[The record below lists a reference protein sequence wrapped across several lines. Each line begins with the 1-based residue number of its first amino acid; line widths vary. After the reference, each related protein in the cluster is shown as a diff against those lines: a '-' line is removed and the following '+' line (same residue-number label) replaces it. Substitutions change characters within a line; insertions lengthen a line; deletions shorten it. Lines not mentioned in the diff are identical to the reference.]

1 MVFRDKGIATKVR
14 PVGDRAVTSKI
25 GEEAEQRELEA
36 QMQAATEMVERV
48 IQRMLH
54 EGEIHPQLIV
64 LAVARVAGGI
74 TAAAALASGEDIDKM
89 LGDVTEHV
97 RQAGHAYHEALRAEM
112 MPVAGNA

>member
-1 MVFRDKGIATKVR
+1 MANET
-14 PVGDRAVTSKI
+14 
-25 GEEAEQRELEA
+25 GEDTEQRELEA

-48 IQRMLH
+48 IQRMLR
-54 EGEIHPQLIV
+54 EGEIHPQLIM

-74 TAAAALASGEDIDKM
+74 TAAAALAGGEDIEKM

-97 RQAGHAYHEALRAEM
+97 RQAGHAVHDALRAEL